1 MNKRSNKQVEETLT
15 TKMMTAVGEDRKQ
28 EVEVLD
34 RKIAIATECFTTNK
48 FCELVLK
55 DRNRLSIEN
64 TLIGMT
70 SIPVRVNLTSV
81 AGINAWSVDHIFT
94 AEDKQTFF
102 RETYMVNNG
111 KLYKFTY
118 LSPRLKFLQHY
129 R

>member
-1 MNKRSNKQVEETLT
+1 
-15 TKMMTAVGEDRKQ
+15 MMTAVGEDRKQ

-34 RKIAIATECFTTNK
+34 RKIAIATEGFTTNK

-118 LSPRLKFLQHY
+118 LSPPLKVPATLPIAQKMIDSFQFIE
-129 R
+129 

>member
-1 MNKRSNKQVEETLT
+1 
-15 TKMMTAVGEDRKQ
+15 MMTAVGEDRKQ

-81 AGINAWSVDHIFT
+81 AGINAWSTKIAHRCCWKFFT
-94 AEDKQTFF
+94 VFLHC
-102 RETYMVNNG
+102 
-111 KLYKFTY
+111 LYNIIDINQECYSLF
-118 LSPRLKFLQHY
+118 
-129 R
+129 